1 MEEDIIP
8 QKTLSVKRCS
18 ATVAQICAVTASRFK
33 GDQVTNKK
41 TFKLALGGI
50 CLALSVVF
58 MFGASFVPGV
68 ELTLYAL
75 SSLFIAVMIIET
87 GVKGGILLYVAAILL
102 GLLIVPN
109 KIGILPYACLF
120 GLYGILKY
128 FIEKIK
134 NPIMQ
139 VGLKVLFFAG
149 VLSAAFYGFQG
160 LLLGNVDLPDLP
172 AAVLLAAGILFLL
185 LYDWIYTLLIRI
197 YRKRFGK
204 PEMVSFQLS
213 EKRKNG
219 NDKQV

>member
-1 MEEDIIP
+1 
-8 QKTLSVKRCS
+8 
-18 ATVAQICAVTASRFK
+18 
-33 GDQVTNKK
+33 
-41 TFKLALGGI
+41 
-50 CLALSVVF
+50 
-58 MFGASFVPGV
+58 
-68 ELTLYAL
+68 
-75 SSLFIAVMIIET
+75 
-87 GVKGGILLYVAAILL
+87 
-102 GLLIVPN
+102 
-109 KIGILPYACLF
+109 
-120 GLYGILKY
+120 
-128 FIEKIK
+128 
-134 NPIMQ
+134 MQ

-204 PEMVSFQLS
+204 PEMASFQLS